1 MTYAVMRLNKYTH
14 IEDTYT
20 CMFNSDDRFKCI
32 AYIKA
37 KDELARIQ
45 KTDDKYFIFTRL
57 DVVPEGESID
67 TYVSNEDVYKNIK
80 NEAI

>member
-1 MTYAVMRLNKYTH
+1 V
-14 IEDTYT
+14 
-20 CMFNSDDRFKCI
+20 FNSDDRHKCI

-37 KDELARIQ
+37 QDELSRIE
-45 KTDDKYFIFTRL
+45 KSNNKYFIFTRL

-67 TYVSNEDVYKNIK
+67 TYISNEDVYKNIK